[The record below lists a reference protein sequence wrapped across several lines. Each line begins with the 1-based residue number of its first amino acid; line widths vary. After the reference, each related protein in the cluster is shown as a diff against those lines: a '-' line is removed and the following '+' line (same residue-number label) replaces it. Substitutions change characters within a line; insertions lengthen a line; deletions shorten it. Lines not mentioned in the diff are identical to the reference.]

1 MKYIKSPKEYMADI
15 NKFIFKLRLHFKE
28 FIENIKMENDETK
41 EAFDLLLKESRGQ
54 LWDENGEKRN
64 LSKDE
69 MDKVKEQAG
78 DIFKFIGLTSLSIL
92 PGGTLV
98 FILLKVFKQEDKIL
112 PSSFLNEEQKQKRLD
127 RKKDS

>member
-28 FIENIKMENDETK
+28 FIENIKNENDETK

-54 LWDENGEKRN
+54 LLDSDGNVRDLTTKE
-64 LSKDE
+64 
-69 MDKVKEQAG
+69 KEQIREQAV
-78 DIFKFIGLTSLSIL
+78 DVLRVIGLTSLTLL

-98 FILLKVFKQEDKIL
+98 FVLLRVFKLNDHIL
-112 PSSFLNEEQKQKRLD
+112 PSSFK
-127 RKKDS
+127 RKKNESL

>member
-28 FIENIKMENDETK
+28 FIENIKNENDETK

-54 LWDENGEKRN
+54 LLDSDGNVRDLTTKE
-64 LSKDE
+64 
-69 MDKVKEQAG
+69 KEQIREQAV
-78 DIFKFIGLTSLSIL
+78 DVLRVIGLTSLTLL

-98 FILLKVFKQEDKIL
+98 FVLLRVFKLNDHIL
-112 PSSFLNEEQKQKRLD
+112 PSSFKKKKNELL
-127 RKKDS
+127 

>member
-28 FIENIKMENDETK
+28 FIENIKNENDETK

-54 LWDENGEKRN
+54 LLDSDGNVRDLTPKE
-64 LSKDE
+64 
-69 MDKVKEQAG
+69 KEQIREQAV
-78 DIFKFIGLTSLSIL
+78 DVLRVIGLTSLTLL

-98 FILLKVFKQEDKIL
+98 FVLLRVFKLNDHIL
-112 PSSFLNEEQKQKRLD
+112 PSSFKRN
-127 RKKDS
+127 KKAQ

>member
-54 LWDENGEKRN
+54 LLDSDGNVRDLTPQE
-64 LSKDE
+64 
-69 MDKVKEQAG
+69 KEQIREQAV
-78 DIFKFIGLTSLSIL
+78 DVLRVIGLTSLTLL

-98 FILLKVFKQEDKIL
+98 FVLLRVFKLNDHIL
-112 PSSFLNEEQKQKRLD
+112 PSSFKRN
-127 RKKDS
+127 KKAQ